1 MNTPTN
7 SIYNISIQSIDNKL
21 IKLQDYKGLY
31 MLFVNVAS
39 YCGYTKQYSELQKL
53 EDDYNNIKVIGLPC
67 NQFLFQEPFSEKK
80 IQKFC
85 SVNYNISF
93 LMTKKIKVK
102 GKGQHEI
109 YKWLTSKDLNCL
121 KNSIVKWNFQKYLVN
136 KNGQLIVCFYSKTLP
151 LSENITKHL
160 I

>member
-1 MNTPTN
+1 MNKSNN
-7 SIYNISIQSIDNKL
+7 SIYEISIKSIDGEL
-21 IKLQDYKGLY
+21 IELKDYQGKY
-31 MLFVNVAS
+31 ILFVNVAS

-109 YKWLTSKDLNCL
+109 YKWLTSKDLNGL

-136 KNGQLIVCFYSKTLP
+136 KNGQLIDCFYSKTLP